1 MILARQHRFSTTL
14 IVSKTLIQVYSPH
27 RNSKQSLDKTNRQR
41 FSSSEIVQI
50 KGQVSKMGHSFTL
63 NNKDDL
69 EMPQLILFYQD
80 PFHQPELHFF
90 YAPRILS
97 SSLDSLASNFL
108 EFYCLYILV
117 DCLLNK
123 QEYLF
128 PSLTSY

>member
-50 KGQVSKMGHSFTL
+50 KGQVSKMVHPFTL
-63 NNKDDL
+63 SNKDGL

-80 PFHQPELHFF
+80 PFRQQELHFF

-97 SSLDSLASNFL
+97 SSSDSLASNFL